1 MWFKNRFEITTS
13 STYHSNNYDDD
24 DDNDDND
31 DDDADLIEAR
41 LIPLVLKCRN
51 Y

>member
-24 DDNDDND
+24 DNDDN

-41 LIPLVLKCRN
+41 LIPLVLKYRN